1 MTLPFIKG
9 NGYIAFTDMGGQFTF
24 EFISRDT
31 RTETIKGKNLSHPD
45 KPTLYLDHT
54 KCIAFCELTE
64 SDMLRIEAQK
74 EAFEKSWKNYQS
86 GQSAPVAQ
94 NYM

>member
-1 MTLPFIKG
+1 MNVAFEHGK
-9 NGYIAFTDMGGQFTF
+9 GYIAFTDMGGQFTF
-24 EFISRDT
+24 EFGSLELAGVIS
-31 RTETIKGKNLSHPD
+31 GKNLSHPD
-45 KPTLYLDHT
+45 KPILYIDT
-54 KCIAFCELTE
+54 AKCVAFCELTE